1 MNSNNVS
8 IKAKATT
15 VTTDIAQLVKIK
27 WLTFREFRVKNG
39 FKYF

>member
-8 IKAKATT
+8 IKANATT

-27 WLTFREFRVKNG
+27 WLTFRVKNG
-39 FKYF
+39 VKYF